1 MVDEVTVDR
10 VLAFLKKADSPLTL
24 NEIIA
29 SLNMRENEVIDALHY
44 LVKVGVVKGFL
55 REDKGKL
62 KAVYVFLG

>member
-1 MVDEVTVDR
+1 MVDELTVDR
-10 VLAFLKKADSPLTL
+10 VLTFLKKADVPLTL
-24 NEIIA
+24 NEIVA
-29 SLNMRENEVIDALHY
+29 SLDMRENEVIDALHY